1 VEDGQSVLTV
11 YEAVKTAVDRA
22 RAGKGPSLVEVVTYR
37 FNEHSEGL
45 RLAVDYRDA
54 ELKAKWLQRDPIKLF
69 RAHLIETGVADANF
83 MDSLEAE
90 VMAEVDAS
98 VQFANDSPY
107 PEPSVA
113 FKDIYTEAIGAQQ

>member
-1 VEDGQSVLTV
+1 M
-11 YEAVKTAVDRA
+11 
-22 RAGKGPSLVEVVTYR
+22 TYR

-45 RLAVDYRDA
+45 RFAVDYRDA
-54 ELKAKWLQRDPIKLF
+54 EIKAAWLKRDPIKMF
-69 RAHLIETGVADANF
+69 REYLVEHQVADAAT

-90 VMAEVDAS
+90 IMAEVDAS

-113 FKDIYTEAIGAQQ
+113 FKDIYTEALGAVQRPLQVISGHWYGPTRNDGS